1 MIRQEKPN
9 FVASRYAPNPKEVTY
24 WVDLTASSDGQII
37 KCYVDNKWILVNE
50 DKNDEQDADIKS
62 LENRCT
68 NLENNKVDKEVYDK
82 FVSES
87 VAAHNSLNDNKANK
101 STTLSGYGITDAY
114 TKTQT
119 NNQIDTKVAAL
130 VDQAPETLNTLDELA
145 AALGDDPNFATTV
158 TELIG
163 TKANSTDVYTK
174 AQCNTAINEAITNA
188 NKVTSTDV
196 TNIKVVS
203 EIPTIQE
210 TGVLYIKIS

>member
-145 AALGDDPNFATTV
+145 AALGDDPNFATTI
-158 TELIG
+158 TNMIG
-163 TKANSTDVYTK
+163 TKANSADVYTK
-174 AQCNTAINEAITNA
+174 TDCNSAINTAIS

-210 TGVLYIKIS
+210 NGILYIKLS